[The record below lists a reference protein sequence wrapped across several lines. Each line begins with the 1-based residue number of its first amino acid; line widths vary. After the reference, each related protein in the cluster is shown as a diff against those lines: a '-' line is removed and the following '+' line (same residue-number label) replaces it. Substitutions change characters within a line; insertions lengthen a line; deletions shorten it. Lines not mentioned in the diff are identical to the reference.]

1 MPFSE
6 EKSIDQSLDDTEI
19 RTTVNYW
26 NHILESKCRTRAYS
40 TGCNGPVT
48 TRVLLDGDIEPVP
61 EFNSF
66 EGAETSV
73 EENPGPDEVNSSAK
87 VIQVIKTEGAQ
98 TFAGFHTVNNYEPVF
113 DLNMC
118 SNKVCMLVRAP
129 TNGPATIH
137 VQLEDG
143 IPFGEEKIVPNLLA
157 EVVLSGSANTWTEVC
172 FDFEKTDVTEY
183 RRLVIFP
190 DFGVDG
196 KGETWY
202 FDNVRLVSQAK

>member
-61 EFNSF
+61 EFTSF
-66 EGAETSV
+66 GGAETSV

-87 VIQVIKTEGAQ
+87 VIQVIKNEGAQ
-98 TFAGFHTVNNYEPVF
+98 TFAGFFNANDYDPVL

-129 TNGPATIH
+129 TNGPATIR
-137 VQLEDG
+137 VELQDG
-143 IPFGEEKIVPNLLA
+143 SVGGSAEIVPNLA
-157 EVVLSGSANTWTEVC
+157 SEVVLSDSENTWTEVC
-172 FDFEKTDVTEY
+172 FDFEKTDLTEY

-190 DFGVDG
+190 DFDVTG